1 MHQELENIKK
11 NGKIIKYYIEER
23 IASIE
28 YKKELG
34 FINMIRKDFERL
46 SELLTENQGKTY
58 GIDRII
64 LYIDDLDRCPPKKV
78 IEIIN
83 AIHLLLFSRLFMV
96 VVAVDIRW
104 ISKCLLVEYE
114 QLFAG
119 DSNSAASTYDYLE
132 KIFQIPIR
140 IQQINSK
147 ERIAYIRGLLMDDV
161 ITVASNLGEKPRPYF
176 GGDVDVLEE
185 DEPVKPRI
193 QSKDI
198 RMSINKLTLTTYDI
212 DQMTS
217 YIDILGNTPRNL
229 KRFVNIFRLIKV
241 KSDDNLS
248 TGLVLFLLSIAVG
261 FPHTSY
267 LIFKE
272 IMNAKDGDLIL
283 EVIENLGKSLPKEN
297 DEIKKLLAFLQKNQ
311 ESTIFNITLLKKLAP
326 LISRYSFYLNDLD

>member
-1 MHQELENIKK
+1 MHQELEDIKK

-58 GIDRII
+58 CIDRII

-83 AIHLLLFSRLFMV
+83 TIHLLLSSRLFMV

-176 GGDVDVLEE
+176 GGDVDVPEE

-229 KRFVNIFRLIKV
+229 KRFVNIFRLIKA

-261 FPHTSY
+261 FPHTSF

-311 ESTIFNITLLKKLAP
+311 ESTNFNITLLKKLAP